1 MIASAQTKKQKQRGK
16 PNANAKESGY
26 IRKPQ
31 LPLLPATR
39 RAYPAMN
46 RRKMPSLLSNPRKM
60 KEPQKVV
67 GYDEYAGGYEGRG
80 GEGDEGPAGGE
91 VLEVDCVAE
100 D

>member
-1 MIASAQTKKQKQRGK
+1 MIARAQTQKQKQRGK
-16 PNANAKESGY
+16 PNANAKESSY
-26 IRKPQ
+26 IRKSQ
-31 LPLLPATR
+31 LPATR
-39 RAYPAMN
+39 RAHPVMN
-46 RRKMPSLLSNPRKM
+46 RRKMPSLLSNPREM